1 MNCHNRGE
9 ALMNEHWAGDCTAL
23 VGGHGPLIDKTI
35 EMISE
40 MVNHQNERHA
50 NRLSN
55 VLGILFEG
63 LSGVGKFYLAQ
74 SLAETSGLPWKIVK
88 LEEFFQCSA
97 SEIGAKIL
105 EAFTDDIQLYV
116 VENVDLLVGRLLK
129 DSGDFER
136 TILEVFGLLFD
147 RLSASRK
154 SKIIIGTTSSLDRI
168 DPSWLCGTRFSALQR
183 VTVSKPEQRQEIL
196 QILLKGLLDDGFV
209 RELAWSTHGYTVADL
224 RGLTSGAVC
233 SSKGAVTMEDF
244 VKAKQVVRPSMMA
257 EYFAPLP
264 TASIDD
270 LVGIDSIEE
279 HLRELIITPIRKPAL
294 AEKYR
299 LDLPKGI
306 LIHGPTGSGKT
317 HLAQGLVREAGL
329 NYIPVSATSIR
340 SKYVGQSEKNLAALF
355 KQARDCAPSILLIDQ
370 IDALVSKRGASS
382 TSDNSGN
389 RLVTC
394 FLTEIDGLAAKGSNS
409 SVLVIG
415 ITDSIRK
422 MDDAMIRPGR
432 LGVHIEMPRDL
443 SKESRR
449 QFFSKCKLS
458 LSLTD
463 AQIDA
468 IANRTEGYTGARM
481 DWLVREAAMSALDDG
496 SVTFSHLSKV
506 LDK

>member
-1 MNCHNRGE
+1 
-9 ALMNEHWAGDCTAL
+9 MNEHWADDCKAL
-23 VGGHGPLIDKTI
+23 VGGHGPLIDKT
-35 EMISE
+35 MDNVSE
-40 MVNHQNERHA
+40 IVQHQDERHVKG
-50 NRLSN
+50 LSN
-55 VLGILFEG
+55 VLGILFDG
-63 LSGVGKFYLAQ
+63 LSGVGKFHLAQ

-88 LEEFFQCSA
+88 LEDFFKCSA
-97 SEIGAKIL
+97 SEIGVKIL
-105 EAFTDDIQLYV
+105 EAFTDDSVQIHV

-136 TILEVFGLLFD
+136 TIVEVFGLVFD

-154 SKIIIGTTSSLDRI
+154 AKIIIGTTSSLDRI
-168 DPSWLCGTRFSALQR
+168 DPSWLCGTRFSTVHR

-196 QILLKGLLDDGFV
+196 KILLKGLLDDGSV
-209 RELAWSTHGYTVADL
+209 RNLAWSTHGYTVADL
-224 RGLTSGAVC
+224 RGLTSEAVC
-233 SSKGAVTMEDF
+233 SSKGVLTLEDF
-244 VKAKQVVRPSMMA
+244 VRAKQVVRPSMMA

-264 TASIDD
+264 TASMDD
-270 LVGIDSIEE
+270 LVGVDIVKE
-279 HLRELIITPIRKPAL
+279 HLRELIITPIREPAL

-299 LDLPKGI
+299 LGLPKGI

-355 KQARDCAPSILLIDQ
+355 KQARDCSPSILLIDQ

-394 FLTEIDGLAAKGSNS
+394 FLTEVDGLTAKGSDS

-432 LGVHIEMPRDL
+432 LGVHIEMPQDL
-443 SKESRR
+443 DKESRK
-449 QFFSKCKLS
+449 QFFSKCKIS
-458 LSLTD
+458 VSLTEVE
-463 AQIDA
+463 IDTVA
-468 IANRTEGYTGARM
+468 SRTEGYTGARM
-481 DWLVREAAMSALDDG
+481 DWLVREAAMSALDG
-496 SVTFSHLSKV
+496 GIVTFSHICKV